1 MSTWKSVLL
10 KYIDGY
16 DSLGS
21 TQQSVTCKKTQNIF
35 VCRNKLYEDI
45 LQVLIGLFCRL
56 GPTCTFAGFFLG
68 QQRFVGIRIVP
79 DEPTGVIVKGYKME
93 LYTVLGSRSWMD

>member
-1 MSTWKSVLL
+1 MSTWKGVLL

-35 VCRNKLYEDI
+35 VCRNELYEDI
-45 LQVLIGLFCRL
+45 LQVLIGHFCWL
-56 GPTCTFAGFFLG
+56 GPTCKFAGFFWVNSVLLELELFQTS
-68 QQRFVGIRIVP
+68 QQ
-79 DEPTGVIVKGYKME
+79 E
-93 LYTVLGSRSWMD
+93 LL